1 MNRRKVILFAICILS
16 LSVSSCSW
24 LNWKTPSYVDPTPV
38 PTVVY
43 NLSELQVYFVDVGQG
58 DAILID
64 FGLDEILI
72 DANKKDGLNSFLA
85 DHINGDLEYIVVT
98 HSHADHIS
106 GLSGVFSVFKVDNV
120 WTNGVSSTSQTYAD
134 FIEAVNNSGAQTH
147 IARRG
152 DIISVGNYTL
162 SVLNPPSTLFGDT
175 NDDSV
180 VLKLVYGGVTFLFEG
195 DAEIPAENSMI
206 DAGLLSDISV
216 LKVGHHASDT
226 STSTSFINIVKPEVA
241 VYTAGIGNTYGHPD
255 SITITNL
262 INANAS
268 VYGTDKN
275 GTIEIC
281 TDGNSITHVYT
292 EK

>member
-1 MNRRKVILFAICILS
+1 MNRRKVILVVICILS

-24 LNWKTPSYVDPTPV
+24 LNWKTPSHVAPTPI

-43 NLSELQVYFVDVGQG
+43 NLSELQVYFIDVGQG

-64 FGLDEILI
+64 FGLEEILI

-85 DHINGDLEYIVVT
+85 DHVNGDLECVVVT
-98 HSHADHIS
+98 HPHADHIS
-106 GLSGVFSVFKVDNV
+106 GLSGVLGVFKVDNV
-120 WTNGVSSTSQTYAD
+120 WTNGVSSTSQTYSD
-134 FIEAVNNSGAQTH
+134 FMTAVSGSGAQTH

-162 SVLNPPSTLFGDT
+162 SILNPPSTLFDDT
-175 NDDSV
+175 NNDSIV
-180 VLKLVYGGVTFLFEG
+180 IKLVYGGITFLFMG
-195 DAEIPAENSMI
+195 DSGIVAEENMI
-206 DAGLLSDISV
+206 NAGLLSDINV

-226 STSTSFINIVKPEVA
+226 STSTSFLNIIKPEVA

-255 SITITNL
+255 ADTINKL
-262 INANAS
+262 ISVNAS